1 MRQYTKR
8 RGGKRRKR
16 KTRKLQGRG
25 KPPKAGTSICVW
37 YGSGNKAS
45 AIDRCSTLIETP
57 SDKNGKIFPVSIK
70 KNWIGVPSLDDKFN
84 TPIPT
89 LPDSNMI
96 PSIFNS
102 LSQFNSEVKTGKYDA
117 YYIIYEAKCKHGG
130 ERFELMKLENATITN
145 LGNGSHEIEWKLWN
159 DKMTVKQI
167 ANTINIKWGSSNY
180 SRPVGT
186 IWINY
191 KEPGILQ
198 AEDRRRSVSF
208 GGRKRRDGRKRKS
221 RKKKRRR
228 LKKSRRRRK
237 SKRKN

>member
-102 LSQFNSEVKTGKYDA
+102 LSQFNSEVKTSKYDA
-117 YYIIYEAKCKHGG
+117 
-130 ERFELMKLENATITN
+130 
-145 LGNGSHEIEWKLWN
+145 
-159 DKMTVKQI
+159 
-167 ANTINIKWGSSNY
+167 
-180 SRPVGT
+180 
-186 IWINY
+186 
-191 KEPGILQ
+191 
-198 AEDRRRSVSF
+198 
-208 GGRKRRDGRKRKS
+208 
-221 RKKKRRR
+221 
-228 LKKSRRRRK
+228 
-237 SKRKN
+237 